1 MEKRAVDSGG
11 WASPGDHGWKA
22 AQAASEPAMGGL
34 TSSGLPKR
42 VPKAN
47 LVPGTAAADPPPAAA
62 ARPVLSPERM
72 RRRLSSF
79 QQGIRQGRAA
89 VRGEAGDGPPSPD
102 SVSNVDDGYKEEP

>member
-1 MEKRAVDSGG
+1 
-11 WASPGDHGWKA
+11 
-22 AQAASEPAMGGL
+22 
-34 TSSGLPKR
+34 
-42 VPKAN
+42 
-47 LVPGTAAADPPPAAA
+47 
-62 ARPVLSPERM
+62 VLSPERM